1 MKEEMKQ
8 KEMQIEDLE
17 SRLRDFESQQEE
29 NDDNADKLNKLY
41 QMGLIDNKGN
51 PIDRKILE

>member
-1 MKEEMKQ
+1 MKQ

-29 NDDNADKLNKLY
+29 NNDNADKLNKLY

>member
-1 MKEEMKQ
+1 MKQ

-51 PIDRKILE
+51 QIDRKILE